1 VKLESVD
8 KRISSVI
15 VWSYLGFVG
24 LLSSAA
30 NPYGKGFLHRIV
42 PALLV
47 LTSLQWF
54 LLLKKLGWQI
64 AGVFAALFAGILIE
78 LSRFAGESPR
88 RLLPLLLGALVI
100 QAVVLS
106 FLAPDGQS
114 RGIFLIVTAT
124 VGFVI
129 AIGLYL
135 SSLEA
140 GYRFPRT
147 GLFLFWSPLV
157 AMATWISGVAFGW
170 KKSSQILFV
179 CLIAQP
185 GIGLFDMGTSLR
197 ETWMHAFAVVFVLIA
212 LGFIIAWADDLNK

>member
-1 VKLESVD
+1 VD
-8 KRISSVI
+8 KRICSII

-24 LLSSAA
+24 LLSRAA
-30 NPYGKGFLHRIV
+30 NPYGAAFLHTVV

-64 AGVFAALFAGILIE
+64 AGVFAALFASSLVE
-78 LSRFAGESPR
+78 LSRFAGQSPR
-88 RLLPLLLGALVI
+88 HLLPLLLGALVI
-100 QAVVLS
+100 LAVVLS
-106 FLAPDGQS
+106 FLAPDGQT
-114 RGIFLIVTAT
+114 RGIFVIVTAT

-129 AIGLYL
+129 SIGLYL

-140 GYRFPRT
+140 GFRFPRT
-147 GLFLFWSPLV
+147 GPFLFWSPLV

-170 KKSSQILFV
+170 KKSSQVLFI
-179 CLIAQP
+179 CLVAQP

-197 ETWMHAFAVVFVLIA
+197 ETWMYAFAVVFVLIA
-212 LGFIIAWADDLNK
+212 LGFVIAWADNLNK